1 MSKVYDEAH
10 RLVAS
15 IKDSKEYTDFVRL
28 EMLLSSDEKLM
39 DEIKN
44 FQSLQVELQ
53 TSQLMGKPL
62 DEKLMTIAQEKL
74 DKLNET
80 PEALE
85 YFQAEM
91 DLNKIF
97 KEISQIIGDAM
108 TLLG

>member
-1 MSKVYDEAH
+1 MSRVYDDAH
-10 RLVAS
+10 RLVDS
-15 IKDSKEYTDFVRL
+15 IKDSKEYTEFVRL
-28 EMLLSSDEKLM
+28 ETLLSADEKLM
-39 DEIKN
+39 DEIKE

-53 TSQLMGKPL
+53 TSQLMGKEL
-62 DEKLMTIAQEKL
+62 DENLMELAQKKL

-91 DLNKIF
+91 NLNKIF

-108 TLLG
+108 TLLS

>member
-1 MSKVYDEAH
+1 MSQVYDDAH

-15 IKDSKEYTDFVRL
+15 IKDSKEYTEFVRL
-28 EMLLSSDEKLM
+28 ETLLSVDEKLM
-39 DEIKN
+39 DEIKK

-53 TSQLMGKPL
+53 TSQLMGQPL
-62 DEKLMTIAQEKL
+62 DEKLMAIAQEKL
-74 DKLNET
+74 DKLNEI

-108 TLLG
+108 TLLS